1 MVRDAGGR
9 KLRDN
14 SSPLIFWNIGSKV
27 QRDDQ
32 LTGMIR
38 IVIQMVIRIFRT

>member
-1 MVRDAGGR
+1 MIMDAGGR
-9 KLRDN
+9 KRHDN
-14 SSPLIFWNIGSKV
+14 FSPLIFWNIGSKV

-38 IVIQMVIRIFRT
+38 IVIQMVIPIFRT